1 MYMDL
6 CNVNIC
12 GIKYSEKLNKKHLNC
27 YHSTAQTNLRLFT
40 FFLAFVVYGC
50 LCECEPCCFGY
61 VKFCYPL
68 ISTGSEMLLATR
80 RSRAIY
86 EIIITLEVIIISHYV
101 RSNRMPRNRLGY
113 TCGRGK
119 IGRAHHYN
127 KAQHDSSEDEDVGI
141 CHL

>member
-6 CNVNIC
+6 CNVNISE
-12 GIKYSEKLNKKHLNC
+12 IKYGENLNKKHLNS
-27 YHSTAQTNLRLFT
+27 YYSTAQTNLRLFT
-40 FFLAFVVYGC
+40 FLLAFVVYGC
-50 LCECEPCCFGY
+50 LCDCKSCFVRE

-80 RSRAIY
+80 RTRNIY
-86 EIIITLEVIIISHYV
+86 EIIIALDIIIISHYV
-101 RSNRMPRNRLGY
+101 RGNRMPRNRLGY

-127 KAQHDSSEDEDVGI
+127 KAQDDSSEDDVGI